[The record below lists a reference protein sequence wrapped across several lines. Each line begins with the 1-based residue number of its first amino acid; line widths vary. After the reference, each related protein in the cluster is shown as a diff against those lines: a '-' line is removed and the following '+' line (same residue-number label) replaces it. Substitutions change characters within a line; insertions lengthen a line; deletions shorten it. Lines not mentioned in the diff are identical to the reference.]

1 MKPTEIQIG
10 DLLTFEECLN
20 DEAYPV
26 IQVTGILQDSFF
38 ARIDDA
44 KADDELDYEGVVGI
58 PLTAEILEKNGFGY
72 IKKDDNLTHFYLG
85 ESQYC
90 KNMELHIGTN
100 NKGVYWINYLNN
112 SIYKIYHV
120 HQLQHAL
127 RLCGIEKEIF
137 V

>member
-1 MKPTEIQIG
+1 MKPEDIQIG

-26 IQVTGILQDSFF
+26 IKVTGILQDSFF

-58 PLTAEILEKNGFGY
+58 PLTAGILEKNGFGY
-72 IKKDDNLTHFYLG
+72 IEKDDNLTHFYLG
-85 ESQYC
+85 ESYYC
-90 KNMELHIGTN
+90 KDMELHIGTN

-112 SIYKIYHV
+112 SIYYIYHV

-127 RLCGIEKEIF
+127 RLCGIEKEI
-137 V
+137 VI